1 MVRAS
6 ENRFIVFTRF
16 FFRKAFIS
24 PPVKTGLKRDRLPWA
39 GDLAVSIAA
48 NAYSFVD
55 EDCIRWTLTVLG
67 RCGLDDLLGAM
78 RDGSEIDGV
87 DGEVI
92 AAKSAAPDAH
102 VNGMVDYSLW
112 FIVSHRSYQRY
123 FDDLNFLRREWKVIE
138 TRLRYLL
145 RRCSDAETGW
155 FVIGDDD
162 RIFIDWTAENNAEK
176 SKPLQIR
183 ELVYC
188 IRETLVYNT
197 PSPNHVRLYSR
208 IFRSL
213 VACARLRHFFGSKVR
228 SGE

>member
-1 MVRAS
+1 M
-6 ENRFIVFTRF
+6 
-16 FFRKAFIS
+16 
-24 PPVKTGLKRDRLPWA
+24 
-39 GDLAVSIAA
+39 SIAA

-162 RIFIDWTAENNAEK
+162 RIFIDWIAENNAEK

-183 ELVYC
+183 ELVHC
-188 IRETLVYNT
+188 TRETLVY
-197 PSPNHVRLYSR
+197 SLASSR
-208 IFRSL
+208 SSLFSNFPKFGGMRSIAAFL
-213 VACARLRHFFGSKVR
+213 WLER
-228 SGE
+228 SVG

>member
-1 MVRAS
+1 M
-6 ENRFIVFTRF
+6 
-16 FFRKAFIS
+16 
-24 PPVKTGLKRDRLPWA
+24 
-39 GDLAVSIAA
+39 SIAA
-48 NAYSFVD
+48 NAYSFAD
-55 EDCIRWTLTVLG
+55 GECIRWTLTVLG
-67 RCGLDDLLGAM
+67 RCGLNDLLG
-78 RDGSEIDGV
+78 GSES
-87 DGEVI
+87 
-92 AAKSAAPDAH
+92 AKSAAPDAH

>member
-1 MVRAS
+1 
-6 ENRFIVFTRF
+6 
-16 FFRKAFIS
+16 
-24 PPVKTGLKRDRLPWA
+24 LPWA

-55 EDCIRWTLTVLG
+55 EESIRWTLTVLG
-67 RCGLDDLLGAM
+67 RCGLDDLLGA
-78 RDGSEIDGV
+78 IDGA
-87 DGEVI
+87 DGEVL

-112 FIVSHRSYQRY
+112 FIVSHWSYQRY
-123 FDDLNFLRREWKVIE
+123 FDDRHFLRQEWKVIE

-155 FVIGDDD
+155 FVIGNDD

-183 ELVYC
+183 ELVHC

-197 PSPNHVRLYSR
+197 PSPHHVRLYSR

-213 VACARLRHFFGSKVR
+213 VACARLRHFFGSKDR
-228 SGE
+228 SDE

>member
-1 MVRAS
+1 M
-6 ENRFIVFTRF
+6 
-16 FFRKAFIS
+16 
-24 PPVKTGLKRDRLPWA
+24 
-39 GDLAVSIAA
+39 SIAA
-48 NAYSFVD
+48 NAYSFAD
-55 EDCIRWTLTVLG
+55 GECIRWTLTVLG
-67 RCGLDDLLGAM
+67 RCGLNDL
-78 RDGSEIDGV
+78 RDGV
-87 DGEVI
+87 DDEVL
-92 AAKSAAPDAH
+92 AAKSAAPDTH

-162 RIFIDWTAENNAEK
+162 RIFIDWIAENNAEK

-183 ELVYC
+183 ELIHC
-188 IRETLVYNT
+188 TRKTLVH
-197 PSPNHVRLYSR
+197 SLAHRVRIYSR

-213 VACARLRHFFGSKVR
+213 VVCTRLRHFLGSKDR
-228 SGE
+228 SDE